1 MANRVKITGKGKIIS
16 LGEKH
21 VTRMVFDSNVPNDS
35 NARASD
41 LGIGIKVWGKILF
54 DSRKGTDPTV
64 ELAKWSQIP
73 SYHGDCY
80 RRLEA
85 EVISAGQIVRQFTLA
100 YAFVVEYSEELNV
113 ETGVGTF
120 YLHARQKKDDNEH
133 VAINGGFA
141 AD

>member
-1 MANRVKITGKGKIIS
+1 MANKVKITGKGVSIS
-16 LGEKH
+16 LEEKH
-21 VTRMVFDSNVPNDS
+21 VTRMLFDSDIPHDS

-54 DSRKGTDPTV
+54 NTKAGGDPTV

-85 EVISAGQIVRQFTLA
+85 EVISAGQTVRRYIMA
-100 YAFVVEYSEELNV
+100 DAFVVEYSEKLNV
-113 ETGVGTF
+113 DTGVGTF
-120 YLHARQKKDDNEH
+120 YLHARQKKDENER
-133 VAINGGFA
+133 VSIDGGFSA
-141 AD
+141 E